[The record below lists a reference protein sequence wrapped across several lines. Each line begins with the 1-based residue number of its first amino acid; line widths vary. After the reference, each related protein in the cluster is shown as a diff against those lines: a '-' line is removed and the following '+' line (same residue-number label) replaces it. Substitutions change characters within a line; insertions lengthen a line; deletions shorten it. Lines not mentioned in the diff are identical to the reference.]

1 MAAIPINLVVEQKA
15 DFEATFTVTSANNVP
30 IDLTGYSAEAKIKK
44 HHTSSSFTNFG
55 VSFVN
60 RPSGVLKLSM
70 SSFATSLLKP
80 GRYSYDILITSS
92 GGVKTRVVEGQV
104 TVTPGIS

>member
-1 MAAIPINLVVEQKA
+1 MAAIPINLIVEQKA
-15 DFEATFTVTSANNVP
+15 DFEATFTVTGANNVAL
-30 IDLTGYSAEAKIKK
+30 DLTDYTAEAKIKK
-44 HHTSSSFTNFG
+44 HYTSSSSNNFG
-55 VSFVN
+55 VSFLD
-60 RPSGVLKLSM
+60 RSAGKLKLSM

-80 GRYSYDILITSS
+80 GRYSYDILITSP

>member
-1 MAAIPINLVVEQKA
+1 MAAIPINLVIEAKA
-15 DFEATFTVTSANNVP
+15 DFEATFTVTGANNVAL
-30 IDLTGYSAEAKIKK
+30 DLTGYSAEAKIKK
-44 HHTSSSFTNFG
+44 NHTSSSFNNFG
-55 VSFVN
+55 VSFLD
-60 RPSGVLKLSM
+60 RPAGKLKLSL

-80 GRYSYDILITSS
+80 GRYMYDILITSP